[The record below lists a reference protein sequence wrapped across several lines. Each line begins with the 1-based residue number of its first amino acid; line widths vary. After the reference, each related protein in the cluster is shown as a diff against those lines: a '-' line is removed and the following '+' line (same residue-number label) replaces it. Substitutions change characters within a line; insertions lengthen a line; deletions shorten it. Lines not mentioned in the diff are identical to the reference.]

1 VVSGARPNGGGANAQ
16 RNAAN
21 ANPDDREAAIM
32 AGLLLGSP
40 EFQRR

>member
-1 VVSGARPNGGGANAQ
+1 MAMQEDRPKFAPMDQ
-16 RNAAN
+16 H
-21 ANPDDREAAIM
+21 AAIM